1 MNLPF
6 KNVKSSATP
15 HHKIYKFF
23 HSSPRY
29 TPIQTTPTGKKKEVF
44 IGLKGLPPV
53 ANNPLISPAIS
64 GRGSWH
70 GHDFYKEIDT
80 SSLGNI

>member
-1 MNLPF
+1 MSSHLPQLIT
-6 KNVKSSATP
+6 KYTS
-15 HHKIYKFF
+15 FF
-23 HSSPRY
+23 IALLGIPPSKLP
-29 TPIQTTPTGKKKEVF
+29 PPEKKKDVF